1 MSKTTLIL
9 VAASMLCGGTR
20 ARDGAVTAFEAEPG
34 TELTAAV
41 LAKLGLD
48 DEAVADLIA
57 KGAIAEL
64 DVRAA
69 AASDDGADQADALA
83 GANQRAAD
91 AEAKVAALEADLA
104 AATKPPGAKLA
115 Q

>member
-20 ARDGAVTAFEAEPG
+20 ARDGAVTAFEVAPG
-34 TELTAAV
+34 TELTPAV

-48 DEAVADLIA
+48 DEAVTELIA

-69 AASDDGADQADALA
+69 EASAGSDDQADALA
-83 GANQRAAD
+83 AANRRAAE

>member
-9 VAASMLCGGTR
+9 VAASLLCGGTR
-20 ARDGAVTAFEAEPG
+20 GKEGAVTPFEAEPG

-48 DEAVADLIA
+48 DDAVADLIA

-69 AASDDGADQADALA
+69 EAASAVPDHSAEIAAANKRAD
-83 GANQRAAD
+83 D
-91 AEAKVAALEADLA
+91 AEAKVAELA
-104 AATKPPGAKLA
+104 AELAEATKPPPGKPA